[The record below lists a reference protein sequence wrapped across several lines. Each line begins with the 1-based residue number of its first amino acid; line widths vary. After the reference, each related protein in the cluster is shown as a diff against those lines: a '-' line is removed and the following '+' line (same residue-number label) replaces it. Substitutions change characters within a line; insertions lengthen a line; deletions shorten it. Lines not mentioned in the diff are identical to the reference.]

1 MELKKADANGVIA
14 FINTGMVEFGLE
26 NWKSQTVAF
35 GSDGA
40 SVYVGRLNGVVAK
53 LHVEIPWL
61 LGVHCIAHRLELS
74 VLDALKDEEQLKN
87 VQEMLQGLYKH
98 YHYSPK
104 ALRDFKEFAQLLDEK
119 INKPVNLRGT
129 RWLPHM
135 NRALT
140 VMIKSFSVLSTLTWK
155 TESQKTQAV

>member
-14 FINTGMVEFGLE
+14 STGMVEFGLE
-26 NWKSQTVAF
+26 NCKSQTVAF

-104 ALRDFKEFAQLLDEK
+104 ALR
-119 INKPVNLRGT
+119 
-129 RWLPHM
+129 
-135 NRALT
+135 
-140 VMIKSFSVLSTLTWK
+140 
-155 TESQKTQAV
+155 

>member
-1 MELKKADANGVIA
+1 MGCKYVAVVELKNADANGVIA
-14 FINTGMVEFGLE
+14 SINTGMVEFGLE
-26 NWKSQTVAF
+26 NWKSQTVDF

-53 LHVEIPWL
+53 LRVEIPWL

-74 VLDALKDEEQLKN
+74 VLDALKDEEQLNN

-104 ALRDFKEFAQLLDEK
+104 ALRELKELGQVLDEK

-129 RWLPHM
+129 RRLPH
-135 NRALT
+135 
-140 VMIKSFSVLSTLTWK
+140 ISTLAK
-155 TESQKTQAV
+155 QISSNLSMSGNF